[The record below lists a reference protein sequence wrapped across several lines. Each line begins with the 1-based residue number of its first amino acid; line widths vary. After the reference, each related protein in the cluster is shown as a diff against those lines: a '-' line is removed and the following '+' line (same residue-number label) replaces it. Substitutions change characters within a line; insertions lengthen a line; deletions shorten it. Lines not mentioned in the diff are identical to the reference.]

1 MKNKGIV
8 LILIFL
14 AVVIVV
20 VMVGDFFSDRPDKSK
35 ANPYEYNID
44 EFKNADPSIVL
55 YKESKNFKIGFEKP
69 KAISIHNDILY
80 LAGDNRIKII
90 GLSGELLNEIPLP
103 GEPHTVESTGDK
115 IFVALKNQILV
126 FSSGGEKI
134 AEWNI
139 AGENTFLTAIA
150 AQNGNVFVADAGMR
164 KVYRFSE
171 DGQLLNEFEGKSGDD
186 VLHGFIIPS
195 PNFDLDIND
204 EGELWVVNP
213 GMHALENYTLD
224 GNLRAHWKSTSMNPE
239 GFSGCCNPAHFT
251 FLADGSFVTS
261 EKGLVRIKIHK
272 PSGEFLGMVAAPSQF
287 SDEGKAPDIAV
298 DSRGNVYAL
307 DFEKNIVRVFEPKQ
321 GSDLE

>member
-69 KAISIHNDILY
+69 KAISIHNDKIY
-80 LAGDNRIKII
+80 LAGDTRIKII
-90 GLSGELLNEIPLP
+90 GLSGELLSEIPLP